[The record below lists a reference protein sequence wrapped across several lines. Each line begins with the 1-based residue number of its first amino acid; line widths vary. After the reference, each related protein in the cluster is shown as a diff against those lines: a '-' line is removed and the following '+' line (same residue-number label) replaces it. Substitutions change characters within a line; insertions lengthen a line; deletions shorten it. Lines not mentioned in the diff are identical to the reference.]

1 MIKLNNFENLKFFEE
16 NEGFIKSIYDNRYKD
31 TIYSIKK
38 IGSQWIVYIIDEEV
52 GFFQTD
58 GYYSKKSAI
67 DAIESGK
74 LKKEIKEQYFLY
86 KRLNEII

>member
-1 MIKLNNFENLKFFEE
+1 MISLIDFENLKFFET

-38 IGSQWIVYIIDEEV
+38 IGSHWVVYIIDEEV

>member
-1 MIKLNNFENLKFFEE
+1 MISLIDFENLKFFEA

-38 IGSQWIVYIIDEEV
+38 IGNDWVVYIIDEET

-58 GYYSKKSAI
+58 GYSSKKSAI
-67 DAIESGK
+67 EAIESGK

>member
-1 MIKLNNFENLKFFEE
+1 MISLIDFEDLKFFEK
-16 NEGFIKSIYDNRYKD
+16 NKDFIKNIYDNRYKD

-38 IGSQWIVYIIDEEV
+38 IGSHWVVYIIDDEI

-86 KRLNEII
+86 KRLNEIL